1 VREEKVVIQITAA
14 LERVEARRYESA
26 KMLLGLKQESKSKCG
41 SGHPIS

>member
-1 VREEKVVIQITAA
+1 VVSEEKGVIQLTAV

-26 KMLLGLKQESKSKCG
+26 KVMLVISLELRRE